1 MAQVRF
7 YQMRIN
13 FETLKNLLAN
23 YDATNFA
30 TLIFQSLN
38 ADSSGNRDEYD
49 LNAFVVKSDRSINFE
64 ITGPNDLQRD
74 PIDFFHKKNANKI
87 VLANYHL
94 SRARIEAYRDDTG
107 GDLIKWLS
115 FKPKDFPADDRYE
128 SYDIIAKN
136 TDGNEVRMNFTATDL
151 NPSPPADPR

>member
-13 FETLKNLLAN
+13 FETLKNLLAQ
-23 YDATNFA
+23 YDETNFA

-38 ADSSGNRDEYD
+38 ADAPGNKDDFD
-49 LNAFVVKSDRSINFE
+49 LNAFVARSDRSINFE
-64 ITGPNDLQRD
+64 ITDPNDLQRD
-74 PIDFFHKKNANKI
+74 PVDYFHKKNANKI

-94 SRARIEAYRDDTG
+94 SRATIEALRDGSG
-107 GDLIKWLS
+107 GNLIKWLS
-115 FKPKDFPADDRYE
+115 FKPLDYPSDARYE

-136 TDGNEVRMNFTATDL
+136 TQNAEVAAALDAGL
-151 NPSPPADPR
+151 NPSPPADPQ